1 MWQEKRKD
9 QSVSGS
15 VVRKVGIGDAIART
29 VIGLFIGAL
38 ASVSIGAFVGAAPA
52 GLIAPAHAQ
61 LFSQGYEFLEA
72 VKERDGDVV
81 TEMLNKPGTQ
91 VVNTRDIT
99 NGRTGL
105 HIVVERRDPLW
116 VRFLIQ
122 RGADPNIKDKNGIYP
137 IQISANLGDVDSVE
151 ALIKGGA
158 QIDVADSQGETPLIA
173 AVHKRDTAL
182 IARLL
187 KEGANPDRNDNSGRS
202 ARDYAQL
209 MAGNERVMQEFEAAD
224 ADREAQGTTQ
234 QYGPSF

>member
-1 MWQEKRKD
+1 MRKL
-9 QSVSGS
+9 
-15 VVRKVGIGDAIART
+15 GIGSAIASG
-29 VIGLFIGAL
+29 VFGVGVFGAAMIG
-38 ASVSIGAFVGAAPA
+38 VSLQAFVAPA
-52 GLIAPAHAQ
+52 SAQ

-72 VKERDGDVV
+72 VDERDGDTV

-91 VVNTRDIT
+91 VINTRDVT

-105 HIVVERRDPLW
+105 HIVVERRDALW

-137 IQISANLGDVDSVE
+137 IQIAAALGDIDSVE

-158 QIDVADSQGETPLIA
+158 IVDVADQQGETPLIA
-173 AVHKRDTAL
+173 AVHKRDTDL

-187 KEGANPDRNDNSGRS
+187 KEGADPDRNDNSGRS
-202 ARDYAQL
+202 ARDYVEL
-209 MAGNERVMQEFEAAD
+209 MNGNERLMQEFAAAD
-224 ADREAQGTTQ
+224 ADREARGTTQ

>member
-1 MWQEKRKD
+1 
-9 QSVSGS
+9 
-15 VVRKVGIGDAIART
+15 VRKLGIGGVIASG
-29 VIGLFIGAL
+29 VFAAAMI
-38 ASVSIGAFVGAAPA
+38 GAAPQA
-52 GLIAPAHAQ
+52 IMASASAQ

-72 VKERDGDVV
+72 VDERDGDTV
-81 TEMLNKPGTQ
+81 TEMLNQPGTQ

-137 IQISANLGDVDSVE
+137 IQIAAALGDIDSVE

-158 QIDVADSQGETPLIA
+158 MVDVADQQGETPLIA
-173 AVHKRDTAL
+173 AVHKRDTEL
-182 IARLL
+182 VARLL
-187 KEGANPDRNDNSGRS
+187 KQGANPDRNDNSGRS
-202 ARDYAQL
+202 ARDYAEL
-209 MAGNERVMQEFEAAD
+209 MNGNERLMQEFAAAD
-224 ADREAQGTTQ
+224 ADREAKGTTK

>member
-1 MWQEKRKD
+1 M
-9 QSVSGS
+9 SGS
-15 VVRKVGIGDAIART
+15 VVRKSALG
-29 VIGLFIGAL
+29 GAL
-38 ASVSIGAFVGAAPA
+38 AGVAFLVALLGMAPA
-52 GLIAPAHAQ
+52 ALTAPAQAQ

-72 VKERDGDVV
+72 VKERDGDAV

-122 RGADPNIKDKNGIYP
+122 RGADPNIRDKNGVYP
-137 IQISANLGDVDSVE
+137 IQIAAALGDVESVE

-158 QIDVADSQGETPLIA
+158 QIDVADQQGETPLIA
-173 AVHKRDTAL
+173 AVHKRDSAL

-187 KEGANPDRNDNSGRS
+187 KEGADPDRNDNSGRS
-202 ARDYAQL
+202 ARDYVEL
-209 MAGNERVMQEFEAAD
+209 MAGNERLLQEFEAAD
-224 ADREAQGTTQ
+224 ADRKAKGTTK

>member
-224 ADREAQGTTQ
+224 ADREAQGTTK